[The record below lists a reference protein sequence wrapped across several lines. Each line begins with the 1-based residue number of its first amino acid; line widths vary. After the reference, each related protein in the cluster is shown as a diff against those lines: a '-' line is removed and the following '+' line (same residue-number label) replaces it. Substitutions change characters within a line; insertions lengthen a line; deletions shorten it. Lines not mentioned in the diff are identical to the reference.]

1 MLESQN
7 CVRLLTYHNT
17 VELIYAPGT
26 HQGSVSTGFLS
37 EVVQWCVAVDEEN
50 YNETV
55 EA

>member
-17 VELIYAPGT
+17 AELIYALGT
-26 HQGSVSTGFLS
+26 HQGSVPTGSLS
-37 EVVQWCVAVDEEN
+37 EVVQWCVVTDKEN
-50 YNETV
+50 YNEKV